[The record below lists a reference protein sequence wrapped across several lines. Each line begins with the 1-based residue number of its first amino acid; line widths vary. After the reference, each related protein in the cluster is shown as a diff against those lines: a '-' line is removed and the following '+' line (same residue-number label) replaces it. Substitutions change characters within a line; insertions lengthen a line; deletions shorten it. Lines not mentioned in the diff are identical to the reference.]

1 LTATLLKSTPTGQQL
16 CKIKILL
23 LGSGGKIVSVEYSPF
38 GQGKNI
44 FLSTTL
50 NTIGLWF
57 QNI

>member
-1 LTATLLKSTPTGQQL
+1 LKSTPTGQQL